1 MEGKKLGGTSIRAG
15 PRGYIK
21 KRSDGASVTTVG
33 DDVGALV
40 LVGLRV
46 GRMGFRVGSHVGC
59 AVSDENEGWAVAST
73 EGAAVGR
80 KEGFFEGDD
89 VGFELGLALSGSVLS
104 EEIGAADFVGAL
116 VGFLGC
122 GFLEGLLVDGLRVGL
137 LTGAFEKNAVGTLL
151 GEAAQ
156 ENICRV
162 G

>member
-1 MEGKKLGGTSIRAG
+1 M
-15 PRGYIK
+15 
-21 KRSDGASVTTVG
+21 
-33 DDVGALV
+33 
-40 LVGLRV
+40 
-46 GRMGFRVGSHVGC
+46 
-59 AVSDENEGWAVAST
+59 
-73 EGAAVGR
+73 
-80 KEGFFEGDD
+80 
-89 VGFELGLALSGSVLS
+89 GFELGLALSGSVLS

-122 GFLEGLLVDGLRVGL
+122 GFLEFDGLLVDGLRVGL